1 MMIILIQEKEEAL
14 IQDKIVQE
22 AEIEVEVI
30 IEDMKNIED
39 IIPIIIKEEKEI
51 GHIEIDQIEIK
62 IEIEKDIIK
71 IKKRKMIRKKVKF
84 QIKKN
89 KMIIILKIIMIM
101 KIRVEEVV
109 LKKKAI
115 RKEIVKE
122 AKKMIINSEM
132 FNSRGMRSRIIQN
145 NY

>member
-1 MMIILIQEKEEAL
+1 M
-14 IQDKIVQE
+14 
-22 AEIEVEVI
+22 
-30 IEDMKNIED
+30 
-39 IIPIIIKEEKEI
+39 
-51 GHIEIDQIEIK
+51 
-62 IEIEKDIIK
+62 
-71 IKKRKMIRKKVKF
+71 KMIRKKVKF

-89 KMIIILKIIMIM
+89 KMIMILKIIMIM

-132 FNSRGMRSRIIQN
+132 FNSSGDEMSN
-145 NY
+145 NSK